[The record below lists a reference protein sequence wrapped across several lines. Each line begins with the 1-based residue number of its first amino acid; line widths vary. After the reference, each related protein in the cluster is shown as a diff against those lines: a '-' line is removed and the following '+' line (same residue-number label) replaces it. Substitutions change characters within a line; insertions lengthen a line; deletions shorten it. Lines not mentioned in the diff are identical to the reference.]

1 MAPWMVHEVFQRLPK
16 QQTYSMEGDRLNHT
30 ALQLAHD
37 RCEEKEEKEK
47 EEKKEED
54 PPII

>member
-1 MAPWMVHEVFQRLPK
+1 
-16 QQTYSMEGDRLNHT
+16 MESDRLNHT

-37 RCEEKEEKEK
+37 RCEEEEKEK